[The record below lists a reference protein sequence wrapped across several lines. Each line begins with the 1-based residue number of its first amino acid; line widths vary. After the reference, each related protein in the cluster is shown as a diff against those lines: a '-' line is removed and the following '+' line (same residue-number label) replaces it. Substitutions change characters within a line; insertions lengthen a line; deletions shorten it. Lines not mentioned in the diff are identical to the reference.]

1 MKGKKVERT
10 VREGLVLA
18 IQGSG
23 FSIRRCCAILLLSER
38 RYYRWM
44 GWKEP
49 SRREAWNKLRP
60 EEEAAILQAARDET
74 FCDLRAAGLMVHGH
88 DTEGFYCSQ
97 STVQKTLKKHDLA
110 APYEPPKRRSVKKP
124 DVRELITGPN
134 KVYCYD
140 ATDFFLTSGLRVQV
154 VPILDVGSRK
164 NLNNGVYVRSF
175 NQKNVMDLWDETLFA
190 EGFDTRELTIL
201 SDNGGQMKGR
211 VVKAHL
217 REKWHV
223 TLVYSR
229 PHTPDDN
236 PWIEAFNKSLKYHPA
251 CPESFE
257 TVQEVMDWVEL
268 HRILHNDH
276 PHSALGYV
284 RPNEEHLGQGDRI
297 RQTRKENLKSAREE
311 RLSYYY
317 DGKAAATQKV
327 TIRGPEL
334 VCNSFAAL

>member
-1 MKGKKVERT
+1 MKGKKVEKAA
-10 VREGLVLA
+10 REGLVLA
-18 IQGSG
+18 IQESE
-23 FSIRRCCAILLLSER
+23 FSIRRSCEILLLSER

-44 GWKEP
+44 GWEEP
-49 SRREAWNKLRP
+49 KKRQAWNKLRP
-60 EEEAAILQAARDET
+60 EEEVAILQAARNET
-74 FCDLRAAGLMVHGH
+74 WCDLRAAGLMVHGH
-88 DTEGFYCSQ
+88 DTGDFHCSQ

-110 APYEPPKRRSVKKP
+110 APYEPPKRRALKKP

-140 ATDFFLTSGLRVQV
+140 GTDFYLTSGLKVQV
-154 VPILDVGSRK
+154 VPILDIGSRK
-164 NLNNGVYVRSF
+164 NLKNGVYVRSF
-175 NQKNVMDLWDETLFA
+175 TQKNVMDLWDETLFA
-190 EGFDTRELTIL
+190 EGIDTRELAIL

-211 VVKAHL
+211 VVKSHL
-217 REKWHV
+217 REKWNV
-223 TLVYSR
+223 TLMYSR

-268 HRILHNDH
+268 HRVLHNDH

-284 RPNEEHLGQGDRI
+284 RPNEEHAGQGDRI
-297 RQTRKENLKSAREE
+297 RQGRKENLKTAREE
-311 RLSYYY
+311 RLRYYY
-317 DGKAAATQKV
+317 DGKAAETEIV

-334 VCNSFAAL
+334 VYNSFVVL

>member
-1 MKGKKVERT
+1 MKGKKVEKAA
-10 VREGLVLA
+10 REGLVLA
-18 IQGSG
+18 IQRSE
-23 FSIRRCCAILLLSER
+23 FSIRRSCEILLLSER

-60 EEEAAILQAARDET
+60 EEEAAILEAARDET
-74 FCDLRAAGLMVHGH
+74 WCDLRAAGLMVHGH
-88 DTEGFYCSQ
+88 ETDGFYCSQ

-140 ATDFFLTSGLRVQV
+140 GTDFYLTSGLRVQV
-154 VPILDVGSRK
+154 VPILDIGSRK
-164 NLNNGVYVRSF
+164 NLKNGVYVRSF
-175 NQKNVMDLWDETLFA
+175 NQKNVMDLWDEALFA
-190 EGFDTRELTIL
+190 EGIDTRDLTIL

-217 REKWHV
+217 RDKWNV

-268 HRILHNDH
+268 HRVLHNDH

-284 RPNEEHLGQGDRI
+284 RPNEEHAGQGDRI
-297 RQTRKENLKSAREE
+297 RQTRKENLKFAREE
-311 RLSYYY
+311 RLRYYY

-327 TIRGPEL
+327 TIRVPEL
-334 VCNSFAAL
+334 VYNSFVAL

>member
-1 MKGKKVERT
+1 MKA

-18 IQGSG
+18 IQVSG
-23 FSIRRCCAILLLSER
+23 FSIRRGCKVLLLSER
-38 RYYRWM
+38 RYYRWI

-49 SRREAWNKLRP
+49 SRRQAWNKLRP
-60 EEEAAILQAARDET
+60 EEEAEILKAAKDET
-74 FCDLRAAGLMVHGH
+74 LCDLRAAGLMVNGH
-88 DTEGFYCSQ
+88 DTDRFHCSV

-140 ATDFFLTSGLRVQV
+140 ATDFYLTSGLRVQV
-154 VPILDVGSRK
+154 VPILDIGSRK
-164 NLNNGVYVRSF
+164 NLKNGVYIKSF
-175 NQKNVMDLWDETLFA
+175 NQKDVMTLWDATLFA
-190 EGFDTRELTIL
+190 EGVDTRELRIL
-201 SDNGGQMKGR
+201 SDNGSQMKGGMT
-211 VVKAHL
+211 KAHL
-217 REKWHV
+217 RENWFV

-257 TVQEVMDWVEL
+257 TVQDVVDWVER

-284 RPNEEHLGQGDRI
+284 RPNDEHSGLGDGI
-297 RQTRKENLKSAREE
+297 RLVRKESLKAAREE
-311 RLSYYY
+311 RLRYYY
-317 DGKAAATQKV
+317 ENQAAVREKV
-327 TIRGPEL
+327 TIRGPEIL
-334 VCNSFAAL
+334 CNSFVAL